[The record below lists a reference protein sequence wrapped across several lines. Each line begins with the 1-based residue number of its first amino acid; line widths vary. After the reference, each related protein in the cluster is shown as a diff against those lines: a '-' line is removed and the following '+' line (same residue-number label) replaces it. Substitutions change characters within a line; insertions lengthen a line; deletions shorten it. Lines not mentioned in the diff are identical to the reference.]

1 MKRDSLVIA
10 QRLIR
15 IEDVVKVLTFVI
27 SVLGFLSVVREVEL
41 LYSLTFASLFFLS
54 VSFEY
59 RRTFPLHGWLLA
71 CMAVGVILLTVLRM
85 NPDDFITLVVGALLI
100 LLAIRLLGAKRFRDY
115 MQIYLIALFLL
126 IGSALLSVEIEF
138 LLYFVCMIF
147 LVTVTIVFL
156 TYFSQDNTLALPAS
170 AIARIASKASLIS
183 LIAIPVTAVMFIV
196 LPRTSYPI
204 FHFLNRGAHA
214 STGFTDNVRLGNV
227 SDIQEDTTVIL
238 RAHMERVQENLLYW
252 RGIVLD
258 NFDGTSWTSLH
269 SGGPDSD
276 RSPSMAG
283 RQVKQTIYLEPTGNK
298 YLFTLDKP
306 ASLSLRY
313 AKRTSALTYTL
324 SENIFRRIRYESAS
338 TLSDLLPE
346 QKIDRSAYLQMPERA
361 LAKTSAL
368 VKTLSSGGTA
378 EETARA
384 ILRFLRDG
392 EYRYSLKNLPV
403 SDDPLEDF
411 LFRYKYGNC
420 EYFASAMAV
429 MLRIAGIPS
438 RVVGGYKG
446 GYYNDAGEYYLV
458 PQKNAHV
465 WVEAYIESKGWLRMD
480 PTPAGIENFVSG
492 SSRDL
497 FFRAKLLMDS
507 MNYYWNAL
515 VINYD
520 FAKQVSLFNTIRSG
534 IRNPRIRFSMKSGT
548 VVRYSAAL
556 LCLALVILAIWRIA
570 VRKKVPHENILKDF
584 LKRMGRY
591 GYEKHLSEGLE
602 AFVARIQ
609 DERMRERAFRFVRAF
624 EGYYYRDKRLS
635 KEDIRRLTLLLD
647 VDKRQ

>member
-1 MKRDSLVIA
+1 MA
-10 QRLIR
+10 HRLIR
-15 IEDVVKVLTFVI
+15 IEDAVKVLTFAI
-27 SVLGFLSVVREVEL
+27 SALGFLSVVREVEL
-41 LYSLTFASLFFLS
+41 LYSLAFASLFSLS

-71 CMAVGVILLTVLRM
+71 CMAMGVILLTILRM
-85 NPDDFITLVVGALLI
+85 NADEFISLVVGALLI
-100 LLAIRLLGAKRFRDY
+100 LLAIKLLGAKRFRDY

-138 LLYFVCMIF
+138 LVYFVCMIF

-156 TYFSQDNTLALPAS
+156 TYFSQDNTLALPVS

-183 LIAIPVTAVMFIV
+183 LIAIPATVVMFII

-214 STGFTDNVRLGNV
+214 STGFTDKVRLGNV

-269 SGGPDSD
+269 SGGPDSG
-276 RSPSMAG
+276 RSPGMAG
-283 RQVKQTIYLEPTGNK
+283 RQVKQTIYLEPYGNR
-298 YLFTLDKP
+298 YLFALDKP

-313 AKRTSALTYTL
+313 AKKTSALTYTL

-346 QKIDRSAYLQMPERA
+346 QRIDRSAYLQMPEKT
-361 LAKTSAL
+361 LAKTRDL
-368 VKTLSSGGTA
+368 VKTLSSGGTG
-378 EETARA
+378 EETAQA
-384 ILRFLRDG
+384 ILLFLRDG

-403 SDDPLEDF
+403 SGNPLEDF

-465 WVEAYIESKGWLRMD
+465 WVEAYMENRGWLRMD

-492 SSRDL
+492 PSSDL
-497 FFRAKLLMDS
+497 FFRVKLLMDS

-520 FAKQVSLFNTIRSG
+520 FAKQVSLFHTIRSG
-534 IRNPRIRFSMKSGT
+534 IRNPRVRLSMKSET

-556 LCLALVILAIWRIA
+556 LCLALVILVVCRMA

-591 GYEKHLSEGLE
+591 GYKKHRSEGLE
-602 AFVARIQ
+602 EFVARIQ
-609 DERMRERAFRFVRAF
+609 DERMREKAFRFVRAF
-624 EGYYYRDKRLS
+624 EGYYYRDKKLAR
-635 KEDIRRLTLLLD
+635 EDVRRLKELLEM
-647 VDKRQ
+647 RSGAS

>member
-1 MKRDSLVIA
+1 MA
-10 QRLIR
+10 HRLIR
-15 IEDVVKVLTFVI
+15 IEDTVKVLTFAV

-41 LYSLTFASLFFLS
+41 WYSLAFASLFFLS

-59 RRTFPLHGWLLA
+59 RRTFPLHGWFLA
-71 CMAVGVILLTVLRM
+71 CMAIGVILLTILRM
-85 NPDDFITLVVGALLI
+85 NADEFISLVVGALLM
-100 LLAIRLLGAKRFRDY
+100 LLAIKLLGAKRFRDY

-138 LLYFVCMIF
+138 LLSFVCMIF

-183 LIAIPVTAVMFIV
+183 LIAIPVTVVMFII
-196 LPRTSYPI
+196 LPRTSYPL

-214 STGFTDNVRLGNV
+214 STGFTDKVRLGNV

-238 RAHMERVQENLLYW
+238 RAHMERVPEDLLYW

-269 SGGPDSD
+269 SGGPDSN
-276 RSPSMAG
+276 RSPRMTG
-283 RQVKQTIYLEPTGNK
+283 RQVKQTIYLEPYGNR
-298 YLFTLDKP
+298 YLFALDKP

-313 AKRTSALTYTL
+313 AKKTSALTYTL
-324 SENIFRRIRYESAS
+324 SEKIFRRIRYESAS

-346 QKIDRSAYLQMPERA
+346 QRIDRSAYLQMPERA
-361 LAKTSAL
+361 LAKTRDL
-368 VKTLSSGGTA
+368 VKTLSSGGTE
-378 EETARA
+378 EETTQA

-392 EYRYSLKNLPV
+392 EYRYSLKDLPV
-403 SDDPLEDF
+403 SGNPLEDF

-465 WVEAYIESKGWLRMD
+465 WVEAYMESRGWLRMD
-480 PTPAGIENFVSG
+480 PTPGGIENFVSG
-492 SSRDL
+492 PSRDL
-497 FFRAKLLMDS
+497 FFRVKLLMDS

-520 FAKQVSLFNTIRSG
+520 LAKQVSLFHTIRSG
-534 IRNPRIRFSMKSGT
+534 IRNPRLHLSVKSGA

-556 LCLALVILAIWRIA
+556 ACLALVILAIRRLA
-570 VRKKVPHENILKDF
+570 LRRRVPHERILKDF
-584 LKRMGRY
+584 LKRMARY
-591 GYEKHLSEGLE
+591 GYRRNRSEGLE
-602 AFVARIQ
+602 EFVARIQ
-609 DERMRERAFRFVRAF
+609 DERTREKAFRFVRAF

-635 KEDIRRLTLLLD
+635 KEEIKELRLLLD
-647 VDKRQ
+647 LGKRQ

>member
-1 MKRDSLVIA
+1 MMTPRLV
-10 QRLIR
+10 R
-15 IEDVVKVLTFVI
+15 IEDAVKVLTFAI
-27 SVLGFLSVVREVEL
+27 SMLGFLSVVRNVEL
-41 LYSLTFASLFFLS
+41 SYSLAFASLFFLS

-71 CMAVGVILLTVLRM
+71 CMAIGVILLTILRM
-85 NPDDFITLVVGALLI
+85 NTDEFISLVVGALLI
-100 LLAIRLLGAKRFRDY
+100 LLAIKLLGAKRFRDY

-126 IGSALLSVEIEF
+126 IGSALLSVDIEF

-147 LVTVTIVFL
+147 LVTVTVVLL

-170 AIARIASKASLIS
+170 AVARIASKASLIS
-183 LIAIPVTAVMFIV
+183 LIAIPVTVVMFVI

-204 FHFLNRGAHA
+204 FQFLNKGAHA
-214 STGFTDNVRLGNV
+214 STGFTDHVRLGNV

-238 RAHMERVQENLLYW
+238 RAHMEKVQEDLLYW

-258 NFDGTSWTSLH
+258 YFDGASWTSLQ
-269 SGGPDSD
+269 SEGPDNS
-276 RSPSMAG
+276 RSLRTAG
-283 RQVKQTIYLEPTGNK
+283 RQVKQTIYLEPYGNR
-298 YLFTLDKP
+298 YLFALDKP
-306 ASLSLRY
+306 VSLSLRQ
-313 AKRTSALTYTL
+313 AKKTSALTYAL

-338 TLSDLLPE
+338 ALSDLLPE
-346 QKIDRSAYLQMPERA
+346 QTIDRSAYLQMPGRG
-361 LAKTSAL
+361 LTQTRDL
-368 VKTLSSGGTA
+368 VKTLSFGRTG
-378 EETARA
+378 EETAQA

-392 EYRYSLKNLPV
+392 EYRYSLTSLPL
-403 SDDPLEDF
+403 SDNPLEDF
-411 LFRYKYGNC
+411 LFRHKYGNC

-465 WVEAYIESKGWLRMD
+465 WVEAYMENRGWLRMD
-480 PTPAGIENFVSG
+480 PTPAGIEHFVSG

-497 FFRAKLLMDS
+497 FFRVKLLMDS

-520 FAKQVSLFNTIRSG
+520 FSKQVSLFHTIRSG
-534 IRNPRIRFSMKSGT
+534 IRNPRLHLSLKSGA

-556 LCLALVILAIWRIA
+556 TCLVLVILAIRRLA
-570 VRKKVPHENILKDF
+570 LRRKVPHERILKDF

-591 GYEKHLSEGLE
+591 GYRRNRSEGLE
-602 AFVARIQ
+602 EFVARIQ
-609 DERMRERAFRFVRAF
+609 DERMREKAFRFVRAF
-624 EGYYYRDKRLS
+624 EGYYYRDKRLL
-635 KEDIRRLTLLLD
+635 KEDMRELRLLLD
-647 VDKRQ
+647 MDKRQ